1 MNSITDIYQTPKN
14 KPNTYST
21 NAPKKTVTRKIN
33 TSNPPVRKLESIFEK
48 SPEETKNTTST
59 KPL

>member
-1 MNSITDIYQTPKN
+1 MNSNSDIYQTPKN

-48 SPEETKNTTST
+48 SLETKNTTST